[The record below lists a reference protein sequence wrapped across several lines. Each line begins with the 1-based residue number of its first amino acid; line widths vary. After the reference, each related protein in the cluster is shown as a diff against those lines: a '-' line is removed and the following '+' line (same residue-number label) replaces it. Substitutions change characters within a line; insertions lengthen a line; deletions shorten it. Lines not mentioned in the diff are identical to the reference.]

1 MSTQPHIVRKLIVEI
16 EASTREEATDVQNRF
31 YNEYRRLILQ
41 ILEDLFNRLV
51 SEKEVIRVEKLEI
64 NLGSI
69 QPEQMLFEVPEK
81 LKKEAEEAISKLLYE
96 VRSAGNGSASVRM
109 TGSSGETITVEA
121 SRESRSLAE
130 LDLLAH
136 LLEFGVLPWTGDAQK
151 KVNLRTLVA
160 NAMADEPEQ
169 LRQVLL
175 RFKNK
180 EYIFRRLAIQLPE
193 DQLRYLASIIG
204 SGFSSKLSE
213 QIGELQQ
220 WIKALP
226 DRLSKNESAAIAAL
240 QDAISRHYLWTE
252 TLLFFARSNQGQLSE
267 STTEAARE
275 NYFVFLLKRLFE
287 QVRFWEKISS
297 ALPAGKQI
305 SASVEKAFLSLVKEK
320 TSVPAF
326 IRKSPAG
333 EKTGAASGKAASGK
347 EKEET
352 HLHKKTSAGKEE
364 EMRSAKKNTA
374 GKKKNAKEEKI
385 KTSSLETDKPGE
397 AAKKEQEAAKQ
408 KEIAARKK
416 EATAREKETVPESPE
431 ADEGIYIGN
440 AGLVILAPY
449 LSRFFEHRGL
459 VKDRKFIS
467 EESSW
472 KAVHLLQYIAEGD
485 DTPDKEHHEH
495 ELVLNKIFCGL
506 DIAEP
511 VPAVL
516 ELSAEDKE
524 DATDLIKAVIAN
536 WPLIKNVSPHGF
548 QSTFL
553 HKEGKLMRQDKD
565 WGLKIHRDSAVDMLI
580 DRLPWGISIVR
591 LPWMKTTVFTEW

>member
-41 ILEDLFNRLV
+41 ILEELFNRLV

-96 VRSAGNGSASVRM
+96 VRSAGNGSASIRM

-213 QIGELQQ
+213 QIGKLQQ
-220 WIKALP
+220 WIRALP

-240 QDAISRHYLWTE
+240 QDAISRHYLWTK
-252 TLLFFARSNQGQLSE
+252 TLLFFARSNQEQLSE
-267 STTEAARE
+267 GTTEAARE
-275 NYFVFLLKRLFE
+275 NYFVFLLERLFE

-305 SASVEKAFLSLVKEK
+305 PASVEKAFLSLVKEK

-333 EKTGAASGKAASGK
+333 GKTGAPSGKAASVK
-347 EKEET
+347 
-352 HLHKKTSAGKEE
+352 KEE
-364 EMRSAKKNTA
+364 ETRSGKKAAA
-374 GKKKNAKEEKI
+374 GKKEKAGTREEEKI
-385 KTSSLETDKPGE
+385 KTPSAEK
-397 AAKKEQEAAKQ
+397 AQEAAKQ
-408 KEIAARKK
+408 KEAAARK
-416 EATAREKETVPESPE
+416 KETVPESPE

-459 VKDRKFIS
+459 VKDRKFTS

-485 DTPDKEHHEH
+485 DTPDQEHHEH

-511 VPAVL
+511 VPAIL

-548 QSTFL
+548 RNTFL